1 VPSGV
6 KEPKSKTSFI
16 ARNTLCVG
24 PNFDFA
30 NFTLLCELYGV
41 NTEPR
46 LHCQQ
51 PDRAL
56 ATLCID
62 SNIFNQLNIN
72 HDGAVAVSKMIT
84 CDGHL
89 LLCLTAHIVP

>member
-1 VPSGV
+1 MCG
-6 KEPKSKTSFI
+6 TSHI
-16 ARNTLCVG
+16 NVWVG
-24 PNFDFA
+24 
-30 NFTLLCELYGV
+30 LLYV
-41 NTEPR
+41 NSEPR
-46 LHCQQ
+46 LRCQ